1 MFLEFFNYELH
12 KITFNLA
19 SVGCASIKAR
29 PALRS
34 TEVTM
39 KFQVNRDVFSEA
51 VSFAVKLLPQ
61 RTTLPILSGVLLDAS
76 TDGLTLSSFDYEV
89 STTAT
94 IAADVDEPGRVL
106 VSGRLL
112 ADIASRLP
120 NAPVHI
126 STDGSKI
133 VVKCGSANFTLLSM
147 PVEEYPTLP
156 VVSGESGILPAEAF
170 AAAVSQVAVA
180 ASRDDVTP
188 VITGVQ
194 LEVSENSLSLVA
206 TDRYRVA
213 IREIDWESKDP
224 KNSETVTA
232 LVPARTLIEVGK
244 TFGHSGT
251 ISVSINSSDEREL
264 IAFSADKKTVTSLL
278 IKGNFPPVRR
288 LFPENPDNYAV
299 ANTADLIEAVRRVS
313 LVLEREAAL
322 RFTFTIDGVT
332 LEAIGSE
339 QAQASETIDGH
350 LNGSDTVVS
359 LKPQFLLDGLGAVH
373 SEFVRISFTKTDN
386 PNKPGPVLITSQSSK
401 DQAGVDN
408 YKYLLQPNLL
418 LR

>member
-1 MFLEFFNYELH
+1 
-12 KITFNLA
+12 
-19 SVGCASIKAR
+19 
-29 PALRS
+29 
-34 TEVTM
+34 M

-61 RTTLPILSGVLLDAS
+61 RTTLPILSGVLIEA
-76 TDGLTLSSFDYEV
+76 TADGITLSSFDYEV
-89 STTAT
+89 SARTQV
-94 IAADVDEPGRVL
+94 AAQVDEAGTAL

-112 ADIASRLP
+112 AEIASRLP
-120 NAPVHI
+120 NAPV
-126 STDGSKI
+126 SFTTEDGRI
-133 VVKCGSANFTLLSM
+133 VVSCGSANFTLLSM

-156 VVSGESGILPAEAF
+156 EVSENSGLLKAEDF
-170 AAAVSQVAVA
+170 AAAISQVAVA

-213 IREIDWESKDP
+213 VREIEWDAGSSGIDKA
-224 KNSETVTA
+224 TA
-232 LVPARTLIEVGK
+232 LVPARTLTEIGK

-251 ISVSINSSDEREL
+251 ISVAITNSDEREL
-264 IAFSADKKTVTSLL
+264 IAFQADNKTVTSLL
-278 IKGNFPPVRR
+278 IKGNFPPVKR
-288 LFPENPDNYAV
+288 LFPDTVENYAV
-299 ANTADLIEAVRRVS
+299 INTAELVESVRRVS

-322 RFTFTIDGVT
+322 RFTFTIDGLT

-339 QAQASETIDGH
+339 QAQASESIDALLTGE
-350 LNGSDTVVS
+350 DTVVS

-373 SEFVRISFTKTDN
+373 SEFVRISFTKTEN
-386 PNKPGPVLITSQSSK
+386 PNKPGPVLITSQSSR
-401 DQAGVDN
+401 DQAGADS

>member
-1 MFLEFFNYELH
+1 VAF
-12 KITFNLA
+12 
-19 SVGCASIKAR
+19 V
-29 PALRS
+29 
-34 TEVTM
+34 

-61 RTTLPILSGVLLDAS
+61 RTTQPILSGVLLEAAN
-76 TDGLTLSSFDYEV
+76 GALVLSSFDYEV
-89 STTAT
+89 SSRTEIT
-94 IAADVDEPGRVL
+94 ADVSEDGSAL

-120 NAPVHI
+120 NAPVQF
-126 STDGSKI
+126 STVDGKI
-133 VVKCGSANFTLLSM
+133 AVQCGSAKFTLLSM

-156 VVSGESGILPAEAF
+156 QVGERTGVLPAEDF
-170 AAAVSQVAVA
+170 AAAVAQVTVA

-194 LEVSENSLSLVA
+194 LEVGDNSLSLVA

-213 IREIDWESKDP
+213 VREIDWDSG
-224 KNSETVTA
+224 STTA
-232 LVPARTLIEVGK
+232 EGTAALIPARTLAEVGK
-244 TFGHSGT
+244 TFAHSGT
-251 ISVSINSSDEREL
+251 VSVTIARGDDREL

-278 IKGNFPPVRR
+278 IKGNFPPVKR
-288 LFPENPDNYAV
+288 LFPEVVDNYAV
-299 ANTADLIEAVRRVS
+299 VNTGDLIEATRRVS

-322 RFTFTIDGVT
+322 RFSFSIDGVT
-332 LEAIGSE
+332 LEATGTE
-339 QAQASETIDGH
+339 QAQASETIEGH
-350 LNGSDTVVS
+350 LHGEDTVVS
-359 LKPQFLLDGLGAVH
+359 LKPAFLLDGLGAVH

-401 DQAGVDN
+401 DQPGADN

>member
-1 MFLEFFNYELH
+1 
-12 KITFNLA
+12 
-19 SVGCASIKAR
+19 
-29 PALRS
+29 
-34 TEVTM
+34 M

-61 RTTLPILSGVLLDAS
+61 RTTLPILSGVLIEATD
-76 TDGLTLSSFDYEV
+76 DGLKLSSFDYEV
-89 STTAT
+89 SAQTQ
-94 IAADVDEPGRVL
+94 IAADIEEPGVIL

-112 ADIASRLP
+112 SDIANRLP
-120 NAPVHI
+120 NAPVRF
-126 STDGSKI
+126 STEDSRI
-133 VVKCGSANFTLLSM
+133 VVSCGTARFTLLSM

-156 VVSGESGILPAEAF
+156 QVGAESGLLPAEQF
-170 AAAVSQVAVA
+170 AAAVAQVAVA

-194 LEVSENSLSLVA
+194 LEVSENSISLVA

-213 IREIDWESKDP
+213 VRNIDWDSND
-224 KNSETVTA
+224 SDTTTATA
-232 LVPARTLIEVGK
+232 LVPARTLQEVGK
-244 TFGHSGT
+244 TFGNAGT
-251 ISVSINSSDEREL
+251 ISVAITNSDDREL
-264 IAFSADKKTVTSLL
+264 IAFKSDKKTVTTLL
-278 IKGNFPPVRR
+278 IKGNFPPVKR
-288 LFPENPDNYAV
+288 LFPESVDNYAV
-299 ANTADLIEAVRRVS
+299 INTADLIEATKRVS

-339 QAQASETIDGH
+339 QAQASESIDALLTGQ
-350 LNGSDTVVS
+350 DTVVS
-359 LKPQFLLDGLGAVH
+359 LKPQFLLDGLSAVH

-401 DQAGVDN
+401 DQPGSDD

>member
-1 MFLEFFNYELH
+1 
-12 KITFNLA
+12 
-19 SVGCASIKAR
+19 
-29 PALRS
+29 
-34 TEVTM
+34 M

-61 RTTLPILSGVLLDAS
+61 RTTLPILSGVLIETTA
-76 TDGLTLSSFDYEV
+76 DGLTLSSFDYEV
-89 STTAT
+89 SAQTEIVAEVEEAGK
-94 IAADVDEPGRVL
+94 IL

-120 NAPVHI
+120 NAPVQFATNEGRI
-126 STDGSKI
+126 SVT
-133 VVKCGSANFTLLSM
+133 CGPAKFTLLSM

-156 VVSGESGILPAEAF
+156 QVAEQSGLLPAEAF
-170 AAAVSQVAVA
+170 ATAVAQVAVA

-194 LEVSENSLSLVA
+194 LEVSENSLTMVA

-213 IREIDWESKDP
+213 VRAIDWDSGDIT
-224 KNSETVTA
+224 SGETLTA
-232 LVPARTLIEVGK
+232 LVPARTLQEIGK

-251 ISVSINSSDEREL
+251 ISVAITNTDDREL
-264 IAFSADKKTVTSLL
+264 IAFRADRKTVTSLL
-278 IKGNFPPVRR
+278 IKGNFPPVKR
-288 LFPENPDNYAV
+288 LFPETVDNYAV
-299 ANTADLIEAVRRVS
+299 INTAELIEAVRRVS

-322 RFTFTIDGVT
+322 RFTFTVDGLT

-339 QAQASETIDGH
+339 QAQASESIDAH
-350 LNGSDTVVS
+350 LSGGDTVVS
-359 LKPQFLLDGLGAVH
+359 LKPAFLLDGLGAVH
-373 SEFVRISFTKTDN
+373 SEFVRISFTKTEN

-401 DQAGVDN
+401 DQPGADN

>member
-1 MFLEFFNYELH
+1 
-12 KITFNLA
+12 
-19 SVGCASIKAR
+19 
-29 PALRS
+29 
-34 TEVTM
+34 M

-61 RTTLPILSGVLLDAS
+61 RTTQPILSGVLLEAA
-76 TDGLTLSSFDYEV
+76 DGALVLSSFDYEV
-89 STTAT
+89 SSRTEIT
-94 IAADVDEPGRVL
+94 ADVDEPGSAL

-120 NAPVHI
+120 NAPVQF
-126 STDGSKI
+126 STVDGKI
-133 VVKCGSANFTLLSM
+133 AVQCGSAKFTLGSM

-156 VVSGESGILPAEAF
+156 QVTERTGVLPAEDF
-170 AAAVSQVAVA
+170 ATAVAQVTVA

-194 LEVSENSLSLVA
+194 LEVGDNSLSLVA

-213 IREIDWESKDP
+213 VRDIDWDSGSTSAEG
-224 KNSETVTA
+224 TTA
-232 LVPARTLIEVGK
+232 LIPARTLAEIGK
-244 TFGHSGT
+244 TFAHSGT
-251 ISVSINSSDEREL
+251 VAVTINRGDDREL

-278 IKGNFPPVRR
+278 LKGNFPPVKR
-288 LFPENPDNYAV
+288 LFPESVEDYAV
-299 ANTADLIEAVRRVS
+299 VNTADLVEATRRVS

-322 RFTFTIDGVT
+322 RFTFSLDGVT
-332 LEAIGSE
+332 LEAAGVE
-339 QAQASETIDGH
+339 QAQASETIDGQ
-350 LNGSDTVVS
+350 LVGQETVVS
-359 LKPQFLLDGLGAVH
+359 LKPSFLLDGLGAVH
-373 SEFVRISFTKTDN
+373 SEFVRLSFTKTDN

-401 DQAGVDN
+401 DQPGADN

>member
-1 MFLEFFNYELH
+1 
-12 KITFNLA
+12 
-19 SVGCASIKAR
+19 V
-29 PALRS
+29 
-34 TEVTM
+34 

-61 RTTLPILSGVLLDAS
+61 RTTLPILSGVLLEATES
-76 TDGLTLSSFDYEV
+76 VLTLSSFDYEV
-89 STTAT
+89 SAQTEV
-94 IAADVDEPGRVL
+94 AAEIEEPGRVL

-112 ADIASRLP
+112 AEIASRLP
-120 NAPVHI
+120 SAPVVF
-126 STDGSKI
+126 STEDSRI
-133 VVKCGSANFTLLSM
+133 TVSCGSAHFTLLSM

-156 VVSGESGILPAEAF
+156 QIAASSGSLPAEAF
-170 AAAVSQVAVA
+170 ANAVAQVAVA

-194 LEVSENSLSLVA
+194 LEVSKTSLSLVA

-213 IREIDWESKDP
+213 VREIEWSAGDSIEDSI
-224 KNSETVTA
+224 TA
-232 LVPARTLIEVGK
+232 LIPARTLTEIGK

-251 ISVSINSSDEREL
+251 VAIAITSTDEREL
-264 IAFSADKKTVTSLL
+264 IAFQADKRTVTSLL
-278 IKGNFPPVRR
+278 IKGNFPPVKR
-288 LFPENPDNYAV
+288 LFPEDVDNYAV
-299 ANTADLIEAVRRVS
+299 INTSELIEATRRVS

-322 RFTFTIDGVT
+322 RFSFSIDGLT

-339 QAQASETIDGH
+339 QAQASETIDAFLTG
-350 LNGSDTVVS
+350 GDTVVS

-401 DQAGVDN
+401 DQAGADN

>member
-1 MFLEFFNYELH
+1 
-12 KITFNLA
+12 
-19 SVGCASIKAR
+19 
-29 PALRS
+29 
-34 TEVTM
+34 M

-61 RTTLPILSGVLLDAS
+61 RTTQPILSGVLLQAA
-76 TDGLTLSSFDYEV
+76 DGVLVLSSFDYEV
-89 STTAT
+89 SSRTE
-94 IAADVDEPGRVL
+94 IAAEIDEPGTAL

-120 NAPVHI
+120 AAPVQF
-126 STDGSKI
+126 STDDGKI
-133 VVKCGSANFTLLSM
+133 AVSCGSARFTLLSM

-156 VVSGESGILPAEAF
+156 EVADRTGVLPAEDF
-170 AAAVSQVAVA
+170 AEAVSQVAVA

-194 LEVSENSLSLVA
+194 LEVGDNTLSLVA

-213 IREIDWESKDP
+213 VREIDWDSGASSADG
-224 KNSETVTA
+224 TTA
-232 LVPARTLIEVGK
+232 LIPARTLSEIGK
-244 TFGHSGT
+244 TFAHSGT
-251 ISVSINSSDEREL
+251 VAVSIVRSDDREL

-278 IKGNFPPVRR
+278 IKGNFPPVKR
-288 LFPENPDNYAV
+288 LFPEVVENYAV
-299 ANTADLIEAVRRVS
+299 VNTADLVEATRRVS

-322 RFTFTIDGVT
+322 RFSFSIDGLT
-332 LEAIGSE
+332 LEAAGSE
-339 QAQASETIDGH
+339 QAQASETIEAH
-350 LNGSDTVVS
+350 LHGDDTVVS
-359 LKPQFLLDGLGAVH
+359 LKPSFLLDGLGAVH
-373 SEFVRISFTKTDN
+373 SEFVRISFTKTEN

-401 DQAGVDN
+401 EQPGADN

>member
-1 MFLEFFNYELH
+1 
-12 KITFNLA
+12 
-19 SVGCASIKAR
+19 V
-29 PALRS
+29 
-34 TEVTM
+34 

-61 RTTLPILSGVLLDAS
+61 RTTLPILSGILIET
-76 TDGLTLSSFDYEV
+76 TDSGLTLSSFDYEV
-89 STTAT
+89 SSQTE
-94 IAADVDEPGRVL
+94 IAAQIDEPGKVL

-120 NAPVHI
+120 NAPVTFATEEGRI
-126 STDGSKI
+126 SVS
-133 VVKCGSANFTLLSM
+133 CGTANFTLLSM

-156 VVSGESGILPAEAF
+156 QISEQSGVLPAELF

-194 LEVSENSLSLVA
+194 LEISENSLSLIA

-213 IREIDWESKDP
+213 VREIEWTGGDSSK
-224 KNSETVTA
+224 EGVTA
-232 LVPARTLIEVGK
+232 LIPARTLTEIGK
-244 TFGHSGT
+244 TFGHSGS
-251 ISVSINSSDEREL
+251 ISVAITSTDEREL
-264 IAFSADKKTVTSLL
+264 IAFQADKKTVTSLL
-278 IKGNFPPVRR
+278 IKGNFPPVKR
-288 LFPENPDNYAV
+288 LFPEVVDNYAV
-299 ANTADLIEAVRRVS
+299 INTGELIEAVRRVS

-322 RFTFTIDGVT
+322 RFSFSIDGLT

-339 QAQASETIDGH
+339 QAQASETIDAFLTGT
-350 LNGSDTVVS
+350 DTVVS
-359 LKPQFLLDGLGAVH
+359 LKPAFLLDGLGAVH
-373 SEFVRISFTKTDN
+373 SEFVRISFTKTEN
-386 PNKPGPVLITSQSSK
+386 PNKPGPVLITSQASK
-401 DQAGVDN
+401 DQPGADN

>member
-1 MFLEFFNYELH
+1 
-12 KITFNLA
+12 
-19 SVGCASIKAR
+19 V
-29 PALRS
+29 
-34 TEVTM
+34 

-51 VSFAVKLLPQ
+51 VSFTVKLLPQ
-61 RTTLPILSGVLLDAS
+61 RTTLPILSGVLIEAS
-76 TDGLTLSSFDYEV
+76 GSGLILSSFDYEV
-89 STTAT
+89 SARTE
-94 IAADVDEPGRVL
+94 IAAQVDEPGKVL

-112 ADIASRLP
+112 AEIASRLP
-120 NAPVHI
+120 AAPVVFSTEEGRI
-126 STDGSKI
+126 SVS
-133 VVKCGSANFTLLSM
+133 CGSANFTLLSM

-156 VVSGESGILPAEAF
+156 QVSDNSGKVDAEEF
-170 AAAVSQVAVA
+170 ANAIGQVAVA

-194 LEVSENSLSLVA
+194 LEVSATTISLVA

-213 IREIDWESKDP
+213 VREIPWDSA
-224 KNSETVTA
+224 SSGIETATA
-232 LVPARTLIEVGK
+232 LVPARTLAEIGK
-244 TFGHSGT
+244 TFGHSG
-251 ISVSINSSDEREL
+251 SVSVAIASSDDREL
-264 IAFSADKKTVTSLL
+264 IAFQADSKTVTSLL

-288 LFPENPDNYAV
+288 LFPETVENYAV
-299 ANTADLIEAVRRVS
+299 MNTAELVDAVRRVS

-322 RFTFTIDGVT
+322 RFTFSIDGLV

-339 QAQASETIDGH
+339 QAQASEAIDAFLTGD
-350 LNGSDTVVS
+350 DTVVS
-359 LKPQFLLDGLGAVH
+359 LKPQFLLDGLTSVH

-401 DQAGVDN
+401 DQPGADN

>member
-1 MFLEFFNYELH
+1 
-12 KITFNLA
+12 
-19 SVGCASIKAR
+19 V
-29 PALRS
+29 
-34 TEVTM
+34 

-61 RTTLPILSGVLLDAS
+61 RTTLPILSGVLLDA
-76 TDGLTLSSFDYEV
+76 TDSVLTLSSFDYEV
-89 STTAT
+89 SAQTEV
-94 IAADVDEPGRVL
+94 AAEIEEAGRVL

-112 ADIASRLP
+112 AEIASRLP
-120 NAPVHI
+120 SAPVVF
-126 STDGSKI
+126 STEESRI
-133 VVKCGSANFTLLSM
+133 TVSCGSAHFTLLSM

-156 VVSGESGILPAEAF
+156 QIAESSGSLPAEAF
-170 AAAVSQVAVA
+170 ANAVAQVAVA

-194 LEVSENSLSLVA
+194 LEVSKTSLSLVA

-213 IREIDWESKDP
+213 VREIEWAAGDSIEEP
-224 KNSETVTA
+224 VTA
-232 LVPARTLIEVGK
+232 LVPARTLTEIGK

-251 ISVSINSSDEREL
+251 ISIAITSTDDREL
-264 IAFSADKKTVTSLL
+264 IAFQADKRTVTSLL
-278 IKGNFPPVRR
+278 IKGNFPPVKR
-288 LFPENPDNYAV
+288 LFPEAVDNYAV
-299 ANTADLIEAVRRVS
+299 INTAELIEATRRVS

-322 RFTFTIDGVT
+322 RFSFSVDGLT

-339 QAQASETIDGH
+339 QAQASETIDAFLTG
-350 LNGSDTVVS
+350 GDTVVS

-401 DQAGVDN
+401 DQAGADN

>member
-1 MFLEFFNYELH
+1 
-12 KITFNLA
+12 
-19 SVGCASIKAR
+19 
-29 PALRS
+29 
-34 TEVTM
+34 M

-61 RTTLPILSGVLLDAS
+61 RTTLPILSGVLIE
-76 TDGLTLSSFDYEV
+76 TTETGLTLSSFDYEV
-89 STTAT
+89 SAQ
-94 IAADVDEPGRVL
+94 IEISAEVEESGKIL

-120 NAPVHI
+120 SAPVKF
-126 STDGSKI
+126 STVDGRII
-133 VVKCGSANFTLLSM
+133 VACGPANFTLLSM

-156 VVSGESGILPAEAF
+156 QISPQSGLLPAEAF
-170 AAAVSQVAVA
+170 ATAVSQVVVA

-194 LEVSENSLSLVA
+194 LEVSENSLTLVA

-213 IREIDWESKDP
+213 VREIDWDSGDSTATEP
-224 KNSETVTA
+224 LTA
-232 LVPARTLIEVGK
+232 LVPARTLQEIGK

-251 ISVSINSSDEREL
+251 ISVAITKTNDREL
-264 IAFSADKKTVTSLL
+264 IAFRADRKTVTSLL
-278 IKGNFPPVRR
+278 IKGNFPPVKR
-288 LFPENPDNYAV
+288 LFPETVDNYAV
-299 ANTADLIEAVRRVS
+299 VNTAELIEAVRRVS

-322 RFTFTIDGVT
+322 RFTFTIDGLT

-339 QAQASETIDGH
+339 QAQASETIDAH
-350 LNGSDTVVS
+350 LSGGDTVVS
-359 LKPQFLLDGLGAVH
+359 LKPTFLLDGLGAVH
-373 SEFVRISFTKTDN
+373 SEFVRISFTKTEN

-401 DQAGVDN
+401 DQAGADN

>member
-1 MFLEFFNYELH
+1 
-12 KITFNLA
+12 
-19 SVGCASIKAR
+19 
-29 PALRS
+29 
-34 TEVTM
+34 M

-61 RTTLPILSGVLLDAS
+61 RTTLPILSGVLIE
-76 TDGLTLSSFDYEV
+76 TTEVGLTLSSFDYEV
-89 STTAT
+89 SARTD
-94 IAADVDEPGRVL
+94 IVADVQESGRIL

-120 NAPVHI
+120 SAPVVF
-126 STDGSKI
+126 STEGNHTT
-133 VVKCGSANFTLLSM
+133 VTCGPAHFTLLNM
-147 PVEEYPTLP
+147 PVEEYPSLP
-156 VVSGESGILPAEAF
+156 SLPSQSGLVPGEDF
-170 AAAVSQVAVA
+170 AAAIAQVAVA

-194 LEVSENSLSLVA
+194 LEIAENSLSLVA

-213 IREIDWESKDP
+213 VRDVNWDSGETGA
-224 KNSETVTA
+224 SEPVTA
-232 LVPARTLIEVGK
+232 LVPARTLQEVGK

-251 ISVSINSSDEREL
+251 ISVAITGGEDREL
-264 IAFSADKKTVTSLL
+264 IAFRADNKTVTSLL
-278 IKGNFPPVRR
+278 IKGNFPPVKR
-288 LFPENPDNYAV
+288 LFPETVDNFAV
-299 ANTADLIEAVRRVS
+299 INTADLIEAVRRVS

-339 QAQASETIDGH
+339 QAQASETVDVH
-350 LNGSDTVVS
+350 LSGSDTIVS
-359 LKPQFLLDGLGAVH
+359 LKPTFLLDGLSSVR
-373 SEFVRISFTKTDN
+373 SEFVRIAFTKTEN

-401 DQAGVDN
+401 DQPGADN
-408 YKYLLQPNLL
+408 YRYLLQPNLL

>member
-1 MFLEFFNYELH
+1 
-12 KITFNLA
+12 
-19 SVGCASIKAR
+19 
-29 PALRS
+29 
-34 TEVTM
+34 M

-61 RTTLPILSGVLLDAS
+61 RTTLPILSGVLIETTDA
-76 TDGLTLSSFDYEV
+76 GLTLSSFDYEV
-89 STTAT
+89 SAQTEISAE
-94 IAADVDEPGRVL
+94 IEEPGRIL

-120 NAPVHI
+120 NAPVQFSSEDARI
-126 STDGSKI
+126 N
-133 VVKCGSANFTLLSM
+133 VVCGPAHFTLLSM

-156 VVSGESGILPAEAF
+156 VVSAQSGVLPAEAF
-170 AAAVSQVAVA
+170 STAIAQVAVA

-194 LEVSENSLSLVA
+194 LEISENSLSLVA

-213 IREIDWESKDP
+213 VREVEWDGGDAAAPS
-224 KNSETVTA
+224 SLTA
-232 LVPARTLIEVGK
+232 LVPARTLQEVGK

-251 ISVSINSSDEREL
+251 ISVAITNSDEREL
-264 IAFSADKKTVTSLL
+264 IAFTADKKTVTSLL
-278 IKGNFPPVRR
+278 IKGNFPPVKR
-288 LFPENPDNYAV
+288 LFPETVDNYAV
-299 ANTADLIEAVRRVS
+299 INTGELIEAVRRVS

-339 QAQASETIDGH
+339 QAQASETIDAH
-350 LNGSDTVVS
+350 LSGGDTVVS

-373 SEFVRISFTKTDN
+373 SEFVRISFTKTEN

-401 DQAGVDN
+401 DQPGADN

>member
-1 MFLEFFNYELH
+1 
-12 KITFNLA
+12 
-19 SVGCASIKAR
+19 
-29 PALRS
+29 
-34 TEVTM
+34 M

-51 VSFAVKLLPQ
+51 VSFAVKMLPQ
-61 RTTLPILSGVLLDAS
+61 RTTLPILSGVLIEAADA
-76 TDGLTLSSFDYEV
+76 GLTLSSFDYEV
-89 STTAT
+89 STRAA
-94 IAADVDEPGRVL
+94 ISADVEDDGRIL

-120 NAPVHI
+120 NAPVHF
-126 STDGSKI
+126 STEGSKI
-133 VVKCGSANFTLLSM
+133 SVKCGSASFTLLSM

-156 VVSGESGILPAEAF
+156 VVSEKTGVLPAESF
-170 AAAVSQVAVA
+170 STAVSQVAVA

-194 LEVSENSLSLVA
+194 LEVGENSLSLVA

-213 IREIDWESKDP
+213 IREIEWEASGARSAEP
-224 KNSETVTA
+224 ITA
-232 LVPARTLIEVGK
+232 LVPARTLTEIGK

-251 ISVSINSSDEREL
+251 ISVAITSADEREL
-264 IAFSADKKTVTSLL
+264 IAFSADNKTVTSLL

-288 LFPENPDNYAV
+288 LFPESVDNYAV
-299 ANTADLIEAVRRVS
+299 LNTADLMEAVRRVS

-322 RFTFTIDGVT
+322 RFTFTIDGLT

-350 LNGSDTVVS
+350 LNGADTVVS

-386 PNKPGPVLITSQSSK
+386 PNKPGPVLITSQTSK
-401 DQAGVDN
+401 DQPGTDN
-408 YKYLLQPNLL
+408 FRYLLQPNLL

>member
-1 MFLEFFNYELH
+1 MVSNADRGDF
-12 KITFNLA
+12 
-19 SVGCASIKAR
+19 V
-29 PALRS
+29 
-34 TEVTM
+34 

-61 RTTLPILSGVLLDAS
+61 RTTLPILSGVLIQATD
-76 TDGLTLSSFDYEV
+76 DGLTLSSFDYEV
-89 STTAT
+89 SAQTQ
-94 IAADVDEPGRVL
+94 IAADVEEQGVIL

-112 ADIASRLP
+112 SDIANRLP
-120 NAPVHI
+120 NAPVRF
-126 STDGSKI
+126 STEEGRI
-133 VVKCGSANFTLLSM
+133 VVSCGSARFTLLSM

-156 VVSGESGILPAEAF
+156 QVGAESGLLPADQF

-194 LEVSENSLSLVA
+194 LEVTENSISLVA

-213 IREIDWESKDP
+213 VRNIDWDSND
-224 KNSETVTA
+224 SGTTSATA
-232 LVPARTLIEVGK
+232 LVPARTLQEVGK
-244 TFGHSGT
+244 TFGNAGT
-251 ISVSINSSDEREL
+251 ISVAITNTDDREL
-264 IAFSADKKTVTSLL
+264 IAFKSDKKTVTTLL
-278 IKGNFPPVRR
+278 IKGNFPPVKR
-288 LFPENPDNYAV
+288 LFPESVDNYAV
-299 ANTADLIEAVRRVS
+299 INTADLIEATKRVS

-339 QAQASETIDGH
+339 QAQASESIDALLTGQ
-350 LNGSDTVVS
+350 DTVVS
-359 LKPQFLLDGLGAVH
+359 LKPQFLLDGLSAVH

-401 DQAGVDN
+401 DQPGSDD

>member
-1 MFLEFFNYELH
+1 
-12 KITFNLA
+12 
-19 SVGCASIKAR
+19 V
-29 PALRS
+29 
-34 TEVTM
+34 

-61 RTTLPILSGVLLDAS
+61 RTTLPILSGVLLEA
-76 TDGLTLSSFDYEV
+76 TDSVLTLSSFDYEV
-89 STTAT
+89 SAQTEV
-94 IAADVDEPGRVL
+94 AAEIEEPGRVL

-112 ADIASRLP
+112 AEIASRLP
-120 NAPVHI
+120 AAPVVF
-126 STDGSKI
+126 STEDSRI
-133 VVKCGSANFTLLSM
+133 TVSCGSAHFTLLSM

-156 VVSGESGILPAEAF
+156 QVAESSGSLPAEAF
-170 AAAVSQVAVA
+170 ANAVAQVAVA

-194 LEVSENSLSLVA
+194 LEVSKTSLSLVA

-213 IREIDWESKDP
+213 VREIEWTAGDSIDEA
-224 KNSETVTA
+224 VTA
-232 LVPARTLIEVGK
+232 LVPARTLTEIGK

-251 ISVSINSSDEREL
+251 ISIAITSTDDREL
-264 IAFSADKKTVTSLL
+264 IAFQAEKRTVTSLL
-278 IKGNFPPVRR
+278 IKGNFPPVKR
-288 LFPENPDNYAV
+288 LFPETVDNYAV
-299 ANTADLIEAVRRVS
+299 INTAELVEATRRVS

-322 RFTFTIDGVT
+322 RFSFSIEGLT

-339 QAQASETIDGH
+339 QAQASETIDAFLTG
-350 LNGSDTVVS
+350 GDTVVS

-401 DQAGVDN
+401 DQAGADN

>member
-1 MFLEFFNYELH
+1 
-12 KITFNLA
+12 
-19 SVGCASIKAR
+19 
-29 PALRS
+29 
-34 TEVTM
+34 M

-61 RTTLPILSGVLLDAS
+61 RTTLPILSGVLIETTA
-76 TDGLTLSSFDYEV
+76 DGLTLSSFDYEV
-89 STTAT
+89 SAQAE
-94 IAADVDEPGRVL
+94 IVAEVEEAGKIL

-120 NAPVHI
+120 NAPVQFATNEGRI
-126 STDGSKI
+126 SVT
-133 VVKCGSANFTLLSM
+133 CGPAKFTLLSM

-156 VVSGESGILPAEAF
+156 QVAEQSGLLPAEAF
-170 AAAVSQVAVA
+170 ATAVAQVAVA

-194 LEVSENSLSLVA
+194 LEVSENSLTMVA

-213 IREIDWESKDP
+213 VRAIDWDSGDIT
-224 KNSETVTA
+224 SGETLTA
-232 LVPARTLIEVGK
+232 LVPARTLQEIGK

-251 ISVSINSSDEREL
+251 ISVAITNTDDREL
-264 IAFSADKKTVTSLL
+264 IAFRADRKTVTSLL
-278 IKGNFPPVRR
+278 IKGNFPPVKR
-288 LFPENPDNYAV
+288 LFPETVDNYAV
-299 ANTADLIEAVRRVS
+299 INTAELIEAVRRVS

-322 RFTFTIDGVT
+322 RFTFTVDGLT

-339 QAQASETIDGH
+339 QAQASESIDAH
-350 LNGSDTVVS
+350 LSGGDTVVS
-359 LKPQFLLDGLGAVH
+359 LKPAFLLDGLGAVH
-373 SEFVRISFTKTDN
+373 SEFVRISFTKTEN

-401 DQAGVDN
+401 DQPGADN